1 MEGGA
6 VEEGGCEFFFTG
18 KVSLFLFGSIGGALE
33 GRKWR
38 GRYPRVMR
46 AEASEGVMK
55 LCM

>member
-1 MEGGA
+1 VEGGA